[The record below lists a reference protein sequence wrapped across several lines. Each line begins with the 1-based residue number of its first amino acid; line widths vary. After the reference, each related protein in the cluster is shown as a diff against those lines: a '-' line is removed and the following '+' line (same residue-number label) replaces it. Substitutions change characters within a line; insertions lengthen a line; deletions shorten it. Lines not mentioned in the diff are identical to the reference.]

1 MAPRQRKSA
10 TYRLLRGLA
19 TLAILIG
26 VAVWAI
32 PRLDRLASVD
42 RTGAVTLADGDSF
55 VLSGERVRLRGLDAP
70 EFGQTCRRDGQDYAC
85 GRAARAELARLIG
98 KSAVTCTGWERD
110 KYNRLLARCTAGGI
124 DLNRSMV
131 EGGWAVAYGDYAAE
145 EADAR
150 GARRGL
156 WAGEFDRPSAW
167 RAVHGAAHE
176 DEHTFAIAIWN
187 AIRELLGRTQSEGS
201 QEQ

>member
-1 MAPRQRKSA
+1 MASRQRKSP

-32 PRLDRLASVD
+32 PRLDRLASID

-124 DLNRSMV
+124 DLNSALVRN
-131 EGGWAVAYGDYAAE
+131 GWAVAYGDYAAE

>member
-1 MAPRQRKSA
+1 M
-10 TYRLLRGLA
+10 A
-19 TLAILIG
+19 TLPILVGIT
-26 VAVWAI
+26 VWAI
-32 PRLDRLASVD
+32 PRLDRLAAVD
-42 RTGAVTLADGDSF
+42 RTGAVTLADGDSL
-55 VLSGERVRLRGLDAP
+55 VLAGERVRLRGLDAP
-70 EFGQTCRRDGQDYAC
+70 EFGQSCRRDGQDYAC
-85 GRAARAELARLIG
+85 GRSARAELARLIG

-124 DLNRSMV
+124 DLNRALV
-131 EGGWAVAYGDYAAE
+131 KNGWAVSYGDYAAE

-150 GARRGL
+150 AARRGL

-187 AIRELLGRTQSEGS
+187 AIREFLGRTQTEGPRA
-201 QEQ
+201 Q